1 MERNYRVSYLI
12 QNFSK
17 TYIVTKFWIPDL
29 NKNQYLKVVRAGCLK
44 CNKKLGPWST
54 WLSGRQLSLKKY
66 ETSVPIETKEIYLTE
81 YELSRLWGKENK
93 STS

>member
-1 MERNYRVSYLI
+1 MERNYRVFYLI

-17 TYIVTKFWIPDL
+17 TYIVTKFWIPDS
-29 NKNQYLKVVRAGCLK
+29 NKSQYLKVIKTGCFK

-54 WLSGRQLSLKKY
+54 WLSGKQPPLKKY